1 MYESL
6 MIGRSFRM
14 YKVMYLLVEHL
25 LANLAYSQGE
35 HGQHSRVEISA
46 WT

>member
-6 MIGRSFRM
+6 MVGRLFMM

-25 LANLAYSQGE
+25 LVDLAYSQGE
-35 HGQHSRVEISA
+35 HGQHSRADLS
-46 WT
+46 T

>member
-6 MIGRSFRM
+6 VVGRSLMM

-25 LANLAYSQGE
+25 FANLAYSQGE
-35 HGQHSRVEISA
+35 HEQHNRAKISA
-46 WT
+46 